1 MSERTRGQETAER
14 WGLHSAD
21 PAQTLGSGSWE
32 WASCW
37 GSGHSGEQVKQ
48 GVPAQ

>member
-21 PAQTLGSGSWE
+21 PAQTLGSGSWNGP
-32 WASCW
+32 AA
-37 GSGHSGEQVKQ
+37 GGQVTQ
-48 GVPAQ
+48 ESR